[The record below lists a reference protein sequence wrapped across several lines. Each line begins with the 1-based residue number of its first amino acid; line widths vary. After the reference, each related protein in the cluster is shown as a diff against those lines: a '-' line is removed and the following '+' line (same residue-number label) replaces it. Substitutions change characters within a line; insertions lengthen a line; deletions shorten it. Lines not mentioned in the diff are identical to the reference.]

1 MGWANTKGL
10 YSFLQTHKGAVV
22 SLVSMTMYTAACLYA
37 NVLSWTVIATN
48 NYDKSVHDAVT
59 KIC

>member
-22 SLVSMTMYTAACLYA
+22 SLVSMTMYTAAFLHA
-37 NVLSWTVIATN
+37 NVLS
-48 NYDKSVHDAVT
+48 
-59 KIC
+59 